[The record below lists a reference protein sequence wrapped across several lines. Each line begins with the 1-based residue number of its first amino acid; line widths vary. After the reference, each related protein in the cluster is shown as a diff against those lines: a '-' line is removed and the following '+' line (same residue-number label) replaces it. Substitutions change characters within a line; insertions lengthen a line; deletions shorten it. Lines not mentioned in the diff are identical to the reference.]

1 MDLSHTAKLLYMLLL
16 DRTTLSQK
24 NGWQDS
30 GGNVYVVYPIM
41 EIADAL
47 DKGTTT
53 VKAALNEL
61 EAAGLLER
69 KRQGFS
75 APSRL
80 YLKVPEFPLG
90 QVSDPMTAGKPSLIQ
105 SEKRPYDSRKTDPM
119 TVGKPSPNQLTINN
133 LTENQINRVSG
144 EQPAAYGRYENIF
157 LTESEYAK
165 LKEEYPDRLERFLD
179 ELSCYLAAN
188 GKKYQNYAAALHR
201 WADND
206 KKAAPKQGIPDYS
219 YKEGESL

>member
-1 MDLSHTAKLLYMLLL
+1 MLLL

-24 NGWQDS
+24 NGWQDNE
-30 GGNVYVVYPIM
+30 GNVYIVYPIV

-61 EAAGLLER
+61 EAAGLLGR

-75 APSRL
+75 MPSRL
-80 YLKVPEFPLG
+80 YLKLPELPLG
-90 QVSDPMTAGKPSLIQ
+90 QVSDPVTAGKPTLIQ
-105 SEKRPYDSRKTDPM
+105 SENRPYDGRKTDPM
-119 TVGKPSPNQLTINN
+119 MVGKPSPNQLTINK
-133 LTENQINRVSG
+133 LIENQRNGVSG

-165 LKEEYPDRLERFLD
+165 LQEEYPDRLERFIE

-188 GKKYQNYAAALHR
+188 GKNYQNYAAALHR

-206 KKAAPKQGIPDYS
+206 KKAAPKQGIPDYT